1 MMESRLSAVLF
12 SQVTHLPFLLVLV
25 VGIVLSIVRW
35 SAHPK
40 VSMLSLL
47 AFAMMLVSVI
57 ARMGYLFWLIGGQ
70 DSGMAAT
77 QTRHVLTWINLSMS
91 LFDLVGWVLLLIAL
105 FGWRRSEDP
114 TDA

>member
-1 MMESRLSAVLF
+1 MIDSRLSAVLF

-40 VSMLSLL
+40 VSMLSLV
-47 AFAMMLVSVI
+47 AFAMMLIRVI

-70 DSGMAAT
+70 DSGMPAY
-77 QTRHVLTWINLSMS
+77 QTHRVLTWINLSLS

-105 FGWRRSEDP
+105 FGWRTSEDP